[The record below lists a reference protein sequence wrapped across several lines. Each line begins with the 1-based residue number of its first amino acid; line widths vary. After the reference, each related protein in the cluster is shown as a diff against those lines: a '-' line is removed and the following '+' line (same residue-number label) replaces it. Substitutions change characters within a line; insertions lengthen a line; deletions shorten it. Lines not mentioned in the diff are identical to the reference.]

1 MVKKIGC
8 RTTPIQVC
16 GRTGHI
22 PVKGSQEI
30 FMSTESLDL
39 TFLTRQQEKIL
50 SELNA
55 IRQES
60 RQVRTGFSTV
70 SEYLSRLNKR
80 LDDLERRIIDMRED
94 TEAMI
99 KLEIGGAV
107 ANLETRLE
115 QRVDEQFDRFYRL
128 LDDRLPHKN
137 DPQP

>member
-1 MVKKIGC
+1 
-8 RTTPIQVC
+8 
-16 GRTGHI
+16 
-22 PVKGSQEI
+22 
-30 FMSTESLDL
+30 MSTESLDL